1 MKDLLLWL
9 GTALDRCK
17 ATLIPILHGLSTSQI
32 LSTVLVI
39 SFVTLYI
46 HFALPGWRFSH
57 IPGPKYR
64 WLVGNLPDVASKQF
78 HLCHLEWM
86 HQYGAIYRYFLG
98 PMPMIV
104 ITDPALAKE
113 VCIQNFNSFHD
124 RFSLTP
130 TEQTPLTMIFGTVDY
145 WRCIRSAGLPLFH
158 SQKLSSYTPL
168 INECIDSLI
177 GNIVTYFRSKALVI
191 CFVLFLSTYT
201 SFGVRCQ

>member
-1 MKDLLLWL
+1 MADPFWWFE
-9 GTALDRCK
+9 TALAYYK
-17 ATLIPILHGLSTSQI
+17 ASLHPFLHSLNTIQI
-32 LSTVLVI
+32 LSTVI
-39 SFVTLYI
+39 AIAIFSLYI

-104 ITDPALAKE
+104 ITDPVLARE
-113 VCIQNFNSFHD
+113 VCIQHFKSFHD

-145 WRCIRSAGLPLFH
+145 WRCIRSAVLPLFH

-168 INECIDSLI
+168 VNECIESLI
-177 GNIVTYFRSKALVI
+177 GKIIIFWNTVLTV
-191 CFVLFLSTYT
+191 CF
-201 SFGVRCQ
+201 